1 MQAAIRRVWVLENM
15 KKIGPG
21 GFYHLAY
28 AESQISPELL
38 REMKRSSDHGQIHVF
53 LLGDDGH
60 ALHVTDGEVIAVH
73 WFPEFLRIHF
83 MIGCVRE
90 MAAAPRTRWMN
101 DYLLTQ

>member
-28 AESQISPELL
+28 AHHQTSPELL
-38 REMKRSSDHGQIHVF
+38 QELKRRSDHGQIHIF
-53 LLGDDGH
+53 LLSDVGH
-60 ALHVTDGEVIAVH
+60 ALHIADGEVIAVH

-83 MIGCVRE
+83 MIRSVYD
-90 MAAAPRTRWMN
+90 MAVAPRSRWMSE
-101 DYLLTQ
+101 YLLTL